1 MAIDAPP
8 HLEPPSEAPSPRDS
22 GRGPIALI
30 VVVGLVLVVIGTVA
44 FVLGGGQDD
53 RKVSTSD
60 APSLVGRP
68 IEPARARPDFVLTGT
83 DGQPYDFRAETAGKL
98 TFLFFGYT
106 NCPDVCP
113 ISMATLTESL
123 SDLNRIGA
131 KVVFVTTDPSRDTPE
146 RLTQWLA
153 NFPVQVVG
161 LTGTTAQLEAA
172 QKAAGVTAAIAEAPD
187 AKGNYTVGH
196 SAAMNVYTPDDL
208 QHLSY
213 PAGTVKS
220 EWMADIPKIAADP
233 VWNAAKGVAVTDA
246 YAGPSTGG
254 QEAVYVTVVNGGTDD
269 ALVGV
274 TSPDGTAA
282 TLHVTEGTTMK
293 DADRIDL
300 PNGGSVQMQPGG
312 SHVMLQ
318 GLTRD
323 VAEGQSVTVILSFR
337 RAAPLTVTVPV
348 VSFDALAARIGS

>member
-8 HLEPPSEAPSPRDS
+8 HLEPPSEAPVPRNS

-30 VVVGLVLVVIGTVA
+30 VVVGLVLVIIGSVA
-44 FVLGGGQDD
+44 FVLGGGSDE
-53 RKVSTSD
+53 KATAPD
-60 APSLVGRP
+60 APSYVGRP
-68 IEPARARPDFVLTGT
+68 IDPARARPDFVLTGT

-161 LTGTTAQLEAA
+161 LTGTADQLEAA

-220 EWMADIPKIAADP
+220 EWMADIPRIAADP
-233 VWNAAKGVAVTDA
+233 AWNAAKGVAVTDA
-246 YAGPSTGG
+246 YAGPSTDG
-254 QEAVYVTVVNGGTDD
+254 QEAVYLTVVNGGTDD

-293 DADRIDL
+293 DTEEIDL
-300 PNGGSVQMQPGG
+300 PTGGSVQMRPGG
-312 SHVMLQ
+312 SHVMLS

-323 VAEGQSVTVILSFR
+323 VAEGQNVTVILSFR
-337 RAAPLTVTVPV
+337 RATPLTITVPV
-348 VSFDALAARIGS
+348 VSFDDLAARIGS